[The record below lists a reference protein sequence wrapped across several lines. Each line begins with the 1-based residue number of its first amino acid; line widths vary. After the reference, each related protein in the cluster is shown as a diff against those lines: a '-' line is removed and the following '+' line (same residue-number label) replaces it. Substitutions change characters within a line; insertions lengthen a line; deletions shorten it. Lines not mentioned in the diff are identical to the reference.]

1 MSSKLRKN
9 RIDTG
14 FCTFLLIT
22 TLPVRFARFKF
33 NSMKGNMYVFRCI
46 SGCMYV
52 CMCVCLMMTMMIMM
66 KSDLLMHL
74 LYIM

>member
-33 NSMKGNMYVFRCI
+33 NSMKGNMYIYVFRCM
-46 SGCMYV
+46 SGCTYVCMYV
-52 CMCVCLMMTMMIMM
+52 CLSHDDDDDNDEV
-66 KSDLLMHL
+66 
-74 LYIM
+74 